1 MKPIVVNFFAGPGT
15 GKSTTSAALFAHFKY
30 EGYNVEYAQE
40 YAKELVWLD
49 KPLIQSEIF
58 RGTAERLTI
67 ANKVE
72 FLITDG
78 PILQQLAYT
87 DNPTLRQA
95 IIDEHCKY
103 KNINIHLKRNSERKY
118 NPKGRTQTE
127 AQAKVL
133 DLEIKNLLVDQGVD
147 YYEVEFSRDAV
158 LEIAHIINGVYNREP
173 SPV

>member
-1 MKPIVVNFFAGPGT
+1 MKPTVVNFFAGPGT

-95 IIDEHCKY
+95 IIDEHNKY
-103 KNINIHLKRNSERKY
+103 RNINIHLTRSAERQY

-133 DLEIKNLLVDQGVD
+133 DLEIKQLLEDQNIS
-147 YYEVEFSRDAV
+147 YYEVEFSRRAV
-158 LEIAHIINGVYNREP
+158 EQIFDLIIRFKWNMHE
-173 SPV
+173 